1 MSIKRISLGLQ
12 GGGALGAFGWGVLDR
27 LLADERIE
35 IAAISGTSAGAV
47 NAAVLADGYALGGGR
62 DGARAALQRFWRGLS
77 TASLFSP
84 LKRTPLDYASGDWT
98 LRNSPGYQLMQMFG
112 GVLAPPSSPLSM
124 NPMLPLLAGLINFER
139 VRQCREIAMF
149 VPATNVRTGRGRIFN
164 REQLDASVIAASACL
179 PHVFAPVEID
189 GEAYWDGSFVGNP
202 SLSPLVETDARD
214 IVIVQNNPVA
224 RSGLPM
230 SLSDIHSRASEIAF
244 NISFV
249 REVSAIQH
257 LGALVDAEQS
267 EMVHAAGVRLHMIS
281 GNDELQR
288 LDLSTKYNT
297 EWPFLLHLRE
307 LGIATAQRWL
317 DEHFGHIGVM
327 STLDPVPVYEPE
339 RLTGTTG

>member
-1 MSIKRISLGLQ
+1 MSTKKISLGLQ

-35 IAAISGTSAGAV
+35 IAAISGTSAGSV
-47 NAAVLADGYALGGGR
+47 NAAALADGYALGGGR
-62 DGARAALQRFWRGLS
+62 EGARAALLRFWQGLS
-77 TASLFSP
+77 AASLFSP
-84 LKRTPLDYASGDWT
+84 VKRTPLDYASGDWT
-98 LRNSPGYQLMQMFG
+98 LRNSPGYQLMQLVG
-112 GVLAPPSSPLSM
+112 GVLAPPSSPMSM
-124 NPMLPLLAGLINFER
+124 NPMLPLLAGLIDFER
-139 VRQCREIAMF
+139 VRQCREIALF
-149 VPATNVRTGRGRIFN
+149 VPVTNVRTGRGRIFT
-164 REQLDASVIAASACL
+164 RAQLDARAVAASACL
-179 PHVFAPVEID
+179 PHVFAPVVID

-202 SLSPLVETDARD
+202 SLSPLVDLGARD

-224 RSGLPM
+224 RGGLPM
-230 SLSDIHSRASEIAF
+230 SLSDIHGRASEIAF

-257 LGALVDAEQS
+257 LGALVDAEES
-267 EMVHAAGVRLHMIS
+267 DAVRPAAVRLHMIS

-297 EWPFLLHLRE
+297 EWAFLLHLRD

-317 DEHFGHIGVM
+317 DAHFDQVGVR

-339 RLTGTTG
+339 RMTDAAA